1 MRTTTIIAVLLALGL
16 AACTGM
22 QERETAA
29 KPGTTSSTA
38 VAMKGMP
45 ALEEILAGTH
55 RSEANR
61 SRDRYRHPAKTLQFF
76 GIQSDQRV
84 LEITPGGG
92 WYSEVLAPWL
102 QDRGQFIAAIWDDS
116 LPDQPG
122 YYASL
127 NKQLREKF
135 AAAPNLYDKA
145 RLIAFD
151 AKAPDFSAAA
161 PLDAVLTFR
170 NVHNWTMAGNDAA
183 WFKAFYAALKPG
195 GVLGVVDHR
204 AAPGT
209 DIAAAMKSGYLTEA
223 HVIALAVDAGFVLEA
238 SSEINANPADDRQH
252 PKGVWTLPPML
263 ALGETDRAKYL
274 EIGESDRMTLRF
286 RKPAGDAIHASDD

>member
-1 MRTTTIIAVLLALGL
+1 MRITIIIGTLLSLSL

-29 KPGTTSSTA
+29 NTNAAPSPSAG
-38 VAMKGMP
+38 MKGVP

-55 RSEANR
+55 RSDSNR

-76 GIQSDQRV
+76 GVMPDQRV

-102 QDRGQFIAAIWDDS
+102 RERGQFLAAIWDDS
-116 LPDQPG
+116 LPGQPG

-135 AAAPNLYDKA
+135 AAAPQLYDRA
-145 RLIAFD
+145 QLIAFD

-183 WFKAFYAALKPG
+183 WFEAFYAALKPG